1 MAQTVKN
8 LPAMQDTQVRS
19 LGQNDP
25 LEEDIASHSSILA
38 GKLHGQWILAGYNP
52 WGLKES
58 DTTERLSLS
67 LSFPILMNC
76 LLKCN
81 I

>member
-8 LPAMQDTQVRS
+8 LPAMQDTEVRS

-25 LEEDIASHSSILA
+25 LEEDIASHSSSLA

-58 DTTERLSLS
+58 DTLNDYH
-67 LSFPILMNC
+67 FPFPFPF
-76 LLKCN
+76 
-81 I
+81 